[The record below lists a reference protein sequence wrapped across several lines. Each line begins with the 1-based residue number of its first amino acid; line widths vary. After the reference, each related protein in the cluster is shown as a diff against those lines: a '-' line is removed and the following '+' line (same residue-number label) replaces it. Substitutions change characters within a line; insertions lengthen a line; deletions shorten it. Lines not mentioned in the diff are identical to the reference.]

1 MARLARAEQAAMTTV
16 APPKGGSLIGQSVL
30 RIEDERHLTG
40 TATFGADVNRRNQL
54 YARIVR
60 SPVAAGRITAVRVDA
75 ALAHP
80 QVVAVFTAGDVPDVR
95 IPPRLSPGER
105 AVKVLQPVIAR
116 DEVRYVG
123 EPVAMVV
130 ARDPYAAEDGA
141 ELVDVDIEPYQALV
155 ELDDAVSA
163 RARPIHSVLGGNEVD
178 TVSVARGKVD
188 AAFKAADVIVGSSFS
203 VQRHGAVPLEPR
215 ALVAEEDPRDG
226 RLTVW
231 GVAKVKQANRRV
243 LASLLDRDIESI
255 RFYETDVGGSFGAR
269 GEFYPEDFLV
279 PWAATMLKRPVKWVE
294 DRGENLVALNQS
306 REQQWTAEV
315 AATAEGELLALRAQ
329 GLWGQGAYVRPHG
342 NILLEL
348 TVYNMVGPYRWP
360 AFEISQTG
368 VILNKTP
375 AGTYRGPG
383 QFESSFIRERL
394 IDMLAA
400 DIGRDPADV
409 RRLNIVKPEQMPYAA
424 GVPDIDTGDDTTYEG
439 SDYPEVFEQCLAR
452 ADYPA
457 LVADAKRRRARGEL
471 VGVGTS
477 AFVEI
482 GSPGSGDLVR
492 IVPTPDARFVVHVGA
507 AAVGQGMETVL
518 TQIAAEELG
527 VDMDRIE
534 ISYRNTDDVP
544 EGLGAFSSRITAFT
558 GNAVAGAVAVLHD
571 RAREAGAARFGVSA
585 DEVAVAAGAVHPSGE
600 EGSSIALGELGIEAS
615 FRYTPEPRSHV
626 VMGANCVLVEI
637 DPATGHPQVTRWV
650 IAIDP
655 GRVVNP
661 LLLTGQVRGAAIQGL
676 GGTFYEEFVYSEDG
690 QPQSATFLGYLLPT
704 AAEAPDIEVVL
715 LELGSS
721 RAHDDRLGIK
731 GGGET
736 GIVGTA
742 AALAN
747 AVSDALGGAP
757 LNSLPIRPY
766 DICALATRS
775 ERTPQTP
782 RAARA

>member
-1 MARLARAEQAAMTTV
+1 MSPGARALE
-16 APPKGGSLIGQSVL
+16 
-30 RIEDERHLTG
+30 
-40 TATFGADVNRRNQL
+40 
-54 YARIVR
+54 
-60 SPVAAGRITAVRVDA
+60 
-75 ALAHP
+75 
-80 QVVAVFTAGDVPDVR
+80 
-95 IPPRLSPGER
+95 
-105 AVKVLQPVIAR
+105 VLQPVIAR

-130 ARDPYAAEDGA
+130 ARDQYAAEDAA
-141 ELVDVDIEPYQALV
+141 ELVDVEIETYRAIV

-163 RARPIHSVLGGNEVD
+163 QARAIHGVLGGNTID
-178 TVSVARGKVD
+178 TIAAARGKVD
-188 AAFKAADVIVGSSFS
+188 DAFAAADVTVSASFS

-215 ALVAEEDPRDG
+215 ALVAEEDPGDG

-243 LASLLDRDIESI
+243 LASLLDRDIDSI
-255 RFYETDVGGSFGAR
+255 RFLETDVGGSFGAR

-279 PWAATMLKRPVKWVE
+279 PWAAVVLKRPVKWVE
-294 DRGENLVALNQS
+294 DRAENLVALNQS

-315 AATAEGELLALRAQ
+315 AATAEGELLALRAR
-329 GLWGQGAYVRPHG
+329 GLWAQGAYVRPHG

-348 TVYNMVGPYRWP
+348 TVNNMVGPYRWP
-360 AFEISQTG
+360 AFDIAQTG
-368 VILNKTP
+368 VITNKTP

-394 IDMLAA
+394 IEMLAQR
-400 DIGRDPADV
+400 IGRDPADV
-409 RRLNIVKPEQMPYAA
+409 RRINLVTPEQMPYSA
-424 GVPDIDTGDDTTYEG
+424 GVPDIDTGADTIYEG
-439 SDYPEVFEQCLAR
+439 SDYPEVFDQCLAR
-452 ADYPA
+452 AGYPE
-457 LVADAKRRRARGEL
+457 LVAEAKRRREQGEL

-482 GSPGSGDLVR
+482 GSPGWGDVVR
-492 IVPTPDARFVVHVGA
+492 IVPIPDGRFVVHVGA

-527 VDMDRIE
+527 VDLERIE
-534 ISYRNTDDVP
+534 ISYRDTDDVP

-571 RAREAGAARFGVSA
+571 QAREAGAARLN
-585 DEVAVAAGAVHPSGE
+585 VAPDDVVVAGGIVHATGE
-600 EGSSIALGELGIEAS
+600 EDEPIAFGELGLEAR
-615 FRYTPEPRSHV
+615 FTYKPEPRSHV
-626 VMGANCVLVEI
+626 VMGANCVCVEI
-637 DPATGHPQVTRWV
+637 DPATGHPRVTRWV

-661 LLLTGQVRGAAIQGL
+661 LLLNGQIRGAAIQGV
-676 GGTFYEEFVYSEDG
+676 GGTFYEEFGYDADG

-704 AAEAPDIEVVL
+704 AAEAPDVEVVL

-721 RAHDDRLGIK
+721 HVADDRLAGVK

-747 AVSDALGGAP
+747 AVSDALGGVP
-757 LNSLPIRPY
+757 LNSLPIRPH
-766 DICALATRS
+766 DIYANAPSHVAT
-775 ERTPQTP
+775 
-782 RAARA
+782 